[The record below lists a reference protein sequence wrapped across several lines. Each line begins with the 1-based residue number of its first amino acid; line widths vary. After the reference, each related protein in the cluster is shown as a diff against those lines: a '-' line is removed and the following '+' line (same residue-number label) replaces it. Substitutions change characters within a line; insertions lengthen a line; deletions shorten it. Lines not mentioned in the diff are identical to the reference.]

1 MWLMPYG
8 LTTLKTLSNKQC
20 LMDCKI
26 TCRFKEDKIMTRF
39 DLTPLFRH
47 SVGFDHLERLLD
59 GMTQVDDTSGGYPPY
74 NIESSGENNYL
85 IELAVA
91 GFTDKDLS
99 ITVENGILEIEGNR
113 ETTEGQYLHR
123 GIAARSFK
131 RNFRL
136 ADFVEVENASL
147 ENGILRIDLVRIV
160 PEELRPKKIEIKT
173 DHSNNKKSKS
183 SSKLINGEAA

>member
-1 MWLMPYG
+1 
-8 LTTLKTLSNKQC
+8 
-20 LMDCKI
+20 
-26 TCRFKEDKIMTRF
+26 MTRF

-59 GMTQVDDTSGGYPPY
+59 AMTQADDTSGGYPPY
-74 NIESSGENNYL
+74 NIESYGENNYL

-91 GFTDKDLS
+91 GFTEQDLS

-113 ETTEGQYLHR
+113 KSSEGQYLHR

-147 ENGILRIDLVRIV
+147 ENGILRIDLIRIV

-173 DHSNNKKSKS
+173 KHATKKMNKNI
-183 SSKLINGEAA
+183 LFFI